1 MTDHGLDPASIT
13 GTGKGG
19 RITRGDVLSVIDRAA
34 AGETTAA
41 PSPPAAPPA
50 PAAAAA
56 AAAAGGPARSP
67 DIAATHDYVPV
78 AGARDEVVPFTN
90 IRRLTAEHMVRSKA
104 TSAHTLAV
112 IEADYERIDQVRK
125 AHKERFREEE
135 GISLTYLPFIAR
147 AVVETLRDYPQLNAS
162 VGDDALDHPPR
173 RPSRDCGRPR
183 AARAHRASHP

>member
-1 MTDHGLDPASIT
+1 MTEHGLDPASIT

-56 AAAAGGPARSP
+56 AAAPRPAGGPARSP

-78 AGARDEVVPFTN
+78 AGARDDVVPFTN

-112 IEADYERIDQVRK
+112 DRGRLRSAST
-125 AHKERFREEE
+125 RFAR
-135 GISLTYLPFIAR
+135 LTKSGSAR
-147 AVVETLRDYPQLNAS
+147 RRAS
-162 VGDDALDHPPR
+162 VSPTFHSSPVPSS
-173 RPSRDCGRPR
+173 RPCATTRS
-183 AARAHRASHP
+183 